1 MECQFLYSANRLMI
15 VYICTKFHENILKSI
30 KVMERTPKA
39 KGWTDRRTSRQTD
52 GRKAQ
57 HNTTRLRRAYKKT
70 NQYEKS
76 FVLENMKS

>member
-1 MECQFLYSANRLMI
+1 MG
-15 VYICTKFHENILKSI
+15 
-30 KVMERTPKA
+30 RTPKA
-39 KGWTDRRTSRQTD
+39 NGWTDRRTSRQTD

-70 NQYEKS
+70 NQYERS